1 VAAGGA
7 GRSAA
12 IAGWSYP
19 GRVNYVVCP
28 IDQARLKADLSQGRP
43 PAGRPLLLACPECG
57 RRYVL
62 GDGGALTEVPAGDG
76 GS

>member
-1 VAAGGA
+1 
-7 GRSAA
+7 
-12 IAGWSYP
+12 
-19 GRVNYVVCP
+19 VNYVVCP

-43 PAGRPLLLACPECG
+43 PLARPLRLACPECG

-62 GDGGALTEVPAGDG
+62 DGGGGLTEAPAGDG